1 MVDHLDDDT
10 GPLPIVPAGATA
22 LSAAP
27 TTPAPPAAVPAS
39 TQRATA
45 PRLGGWLPWSA
56 PTEAPD
62 PVTEALDRYDD
73 DGSRGAQPAGESGV
87 AINPRTGD
95 ALESDAALLESDAAL
110 PQPDVALRQPD
121 AAPLEPVGLV
131 EDPEP
136 AGESPGQAQEGDPAA
151 VATGGRH
158 AREPRG
164 RGRPLV
170 VAGGAVAAV
179 TVGIVAM
186 NVAAGSDAQTTGGSP
201 TVQAAAVVPSLREHP
216 ESASPSDVAGVTG
229 GGGIVTPASADSHRA
244 GAAGAGRPS
253 AAAVPPTSLPPP
265 RPPVVAAGAP
275 SVTVLNQTGVKGLG
289 ATQASRL
296 AAAGWQVRRVTD
308 VRARVSMTTVYYDQS
323 QAVAARGLVATVP
336 TVRRALPRPRWL
348 LRTGGLIVVVARDAT

>member
-27 TTPAPPAAVPAS
+27 TTPAPPAAVAAS

-73 DGSRGAQPAGESGV
+73 GSRGAQPAGESGV
-87 AINPRTGD
+87 AINPPTGD

-110 PQPDVALRQPD
+110 RQPD
-121 AAPLEPVGLV
+121 AVPLEPVGLV

-201 TVQAAAVVPSLREHP
+201 TVQAAAVGPSLREHP
-216 ESASPSDVAGVTG
+216 ESASPSDVAGVAG
-229 GGGIVTPASADSHRA
+229 GAGIATPASTDSHRA

-253 AAAVPPTSLPPP
+253 AAAVPPTSP
-265 RPPVVAAGAP
+265 RTPVVAAGAP